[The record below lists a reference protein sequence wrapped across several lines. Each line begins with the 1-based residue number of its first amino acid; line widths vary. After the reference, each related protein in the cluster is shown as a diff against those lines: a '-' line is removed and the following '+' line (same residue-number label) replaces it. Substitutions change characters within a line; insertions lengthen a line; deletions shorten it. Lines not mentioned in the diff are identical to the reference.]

1 MSKKSDPDMLQAQDI
16 HFCIRNLPIIDRANI
31 CLTPGELTVILG
43 PNGAG
48 KSTLFKVLA
57 GEIPCKYGNVAY
69 NGTPIHS
76 FSAKNL
82 ALVRAVM
89 PQHSSLSFPFKALE
103 VVELGLLSCGDAY
116 RPDLVEEVMRET
128 QTWHLKEKLYGNL
141 SGGEKQRV
149 QLARVLTQIW
159 DKKPFP
165 RYLLLDEPTSS
176 MDIALQHHVL
186 RIIHKIKNRNI
197 GVLAILHDLNLA
209 ANYADK
215 VILLKKGRILHQGA
229 VKEVMTATHL
239 EEIFEHPIQVFSASE
254 DSPMIIQSIPF
265 IQNHLET
272 KLA

>member
-1 MSKKSDPDMLQAQDI
+1 MLQAQDI
-16 HFCIRNLPIIDRANI
+16 HFCIRNLPIIDKASI
-31 CLTPGELTVILG
+31 SLSPGELTIILG

-57 GEIPCKYGNVAY
+57 GDIPCKYGKVAY
-69 NGTPIHS
+69 NGAPING

-89 PQHSSLSFPFKALE
+89 PQHSSLTFPFKALE
-103 VVELGLLSCGDAY
+103 VVELGLLACGTSHRA
-116 RPDLVEEVMRET
+116 DLVEEVMKET
-128 QTWHLKEKLYGNL
+128 HTWGLKDQLYGNL

-149 QLARVLTQIW
+149 QLGRVLTQIW

-186 RIIHKIKNRNI
+186 RIIHKIKKRNI

-215 VILLKKGRILHQGA
+215 VILLKKGRILYQGP
-229 VKEVMTATHL
+229 VKEVMTAANL
-239 EEIFEHPIQVFSASE
+239 EEVYEHPIQVFSESE
-254 DSPMIIQSIPF
+254 EAPMIIQSVPF
-265 IQNHLET
+265 IQNHLEI

>member
-1 MSKKSDPDMLQAQDI
+1 MLQAQDI
-16 HFCIRNLPIIDRANI
+16 HFCIRNLPIVDKANVS
-31 CLTPGELTVILG
+31 LAPGELTVILG

-57 GEIPCKYGNVAY
+57 GEIPCKYGKVDY
-69 NGTPIHS
+69 NGSPIDG
-76 FSAKNL
+76 FSAKSL

-103 VVELGLLSCGDAY
+103 VVELGLLSVGDSY
-116 RPDLVEEVMRET
+116 REDLLEEVMKET
-128 QTWHLKEKLYGNL
+128 QTWHLKDQLYGNL

-186 RIIHKIKNRNI
+186 RIIHKIKKRNI
-197 GVLAILHDLNLA
+197 GVLAILHDLNHA

-215 VILLKKGRILHQGA
+215 VILLKKGRILHQGP
-229 VKEVMTATHL
+229 VKEVMSASNL
-239 EEIFEHPIQVFSASE
+239 EEVFEHPIQVFSGSE

-265 IQNHLET
+265 IQNHLEI

>member
-1 MSKKSDPDMLQAQDI
+1 MLRAQDI
-16 HFCIRNLPIIDRANI
+16 HFCIRSMPIIDKATI
-31 CLTPGELTVILG
+31 SLSPGELTVILG

-57 GEIPCKYGNVAY
+57 GEIPCKHGKVEY
-69 NGTPIHS
+69 NGSPIS
-76 FSAKNL
+76 GFSAKNL

-103 VVELGLLSCGDAY
+103 VVELGLLASGNTY
-116 RPDLVEEVMRET
+116 REGLVEEVMVET
-128 QTWHLKEKLYGNL
+128 QTWELRDKLYGNL

-149 QLARVLTQIW
+149 QLARVLSQIW

-176 MDIALQHHVL
+176 MDISLQHHVL
-186 RIIHKIKNRNI
+186 KIIHKLKARNI
-197 GVLAILHDLNLA
+197 GVLAILHDLNLT

-215 VILLKKGRILHQGA
+215 VILLKKGRILHQGP
-229 VKEVMTATHL
+229 VKEVMSANNL
-239 EEIFEHPIQVFSASE
+239 EEVFDHPIQVFSETE
-254 DSPMIIQSIPF
+254 DSPMIIQSIPY
-265 IQNHLET
+265 IQNHIEI

>member
-1 MSKKSDPDMLQAQDI
+1 MLQAQDI
-16 HFCIRNLPIIDRANI
+16 HFCIRNMPIIDKADI
-31 CLTPGELTVILG
+31 SLVPGELTVILG

-57 GEIPCKYGNVAY
+57 GDIPCKYGKVAY
-69 NGTPIHS
+69 NGAPING
-76 FSAKNL
+76 FSAKSL

-89 PQHSSLSFPFKALE
+89 PQHSSLSFPFKAME
-103 VVELGLLSCGDAY
+103 VVELGLLSIGNTY
-116 RPDLVEEVMRET
+116 RNDLIEEVMAET
-128 QTWHLKEKLYGNL
+128 QTLHLKDQFYGDL

-186 RIIHKIKNRNI
+186 RIIHKIKKRNI

-215 VILLKKGRILHQGA
+215 VVLLKKGRILYQGP
-229 VKEVMTATHL
+229 VREVMCASNL
-239 EEIFEHPIQVFSASE
+239 EEVFEHPIQVFSGLE
-254 DSPMIIQSIPF
+254 DAPMIIQSLPF

>member
-1 MSKKSDPDMLQAQDI
+1 MLKKSDPDMLQANDI
-16 HFCIRNLPIIDRANI
+16 HFCIRNTPIIDKANVS
-31 CLTPGELTVILG
+31 LSPGELTVILG

-57 GEIPCKYGNVAY
+57 GEIPCKYGRVTY
-69 NGTPIHS
+69 NGSPIGG
-76 FSAKNL
+76 FSPKNL

-89 PQHSSLSFPFKALE
+89 PQQSSLSFPFKALE
-103 VVELGLLSCGDAY
+103 VVELGLLSRGNAY
-116 RPDLVEEVMRET
+116 RPDLLEEVMAET
-128 QTWHLKEKLYGNL
+128 QTWHLREQLYGNL

-186 RIIHKIKNRNI
+186 RIIHKIKKRNI

-215 VILLKKGRILHQGA
+215 VILLKKGRILYQGP
-229 VKEVMTATHL
+229 VNEVMTAAHL
-239 EEIFEHPIQVFSASE
+239 EEVFEHPIQVFSGSE
-254 DSPMIIQSIPF
+254 ENPMIIQSVPF
-265 IQNHLET
+265 IQNHLEI

>member
-1 MSKKSDPDMLQAQDI
+1 MLQAQDI
-16 HFCIRNLPIIDRANI
+16 HFCIRNMPIVDQASVS
-31 CLTPGELTVILG
+31 LAPGELTVILG

-48 KSTLFKVLA
+48 KSTLFKILS

-69 NGTPIHS
+69 NGSPITG
-76 FSAKNL
+76 FSPKNL

-89 PQHSSLSFPFKALE
+89 PQHSYLSFPFKALE
-103 VVELGLLSCGDAY
+103 VVELGLLSGGNSY
-116 RPDLVEEVMRET
+116 RQDLVEEVMTET
-128 QTWHLKEKLYGNL
+128 HTWHLKDKLYGNL

-159 DKKPFP
+159 DKKPYP

-186 RIIHKIKNRNI
+186 KIIHKIKKRNI

-215 VILLKKGRILHQGA
+215 VILLKKGRILYQGA
-229 VKEVMTATHL
+229 VKDVMTATNL
-239 EEIFEHPIQVFSASE
+239 EEIFEHPIQVLSGSE
-254 DSPMIIQSIPF
+254 DSPIIIQSIPF

>member
-1 MSKKSDPDMLQAQDI
+1 MLQAQDI
-16 HFCIRNLPIIDRANI
+16 HFCIRSMPIIDKATI
-31 CLTPGELTVILG
+31 SLSPGELTVILG

-48 KSTLFKVLA
+48 KSTLFKVMA
-57 GEIPCKYGNVAY
+57 GEIPCKHGNVSY
-69 NGTPIHS
+69 NGSPIS
-76 FSAKNL
+76 IFSPKNL

-103 VVELGLLSCGDAY
+103 VVELGLLSNGNPY
-116 RPDLVEEVMRET
+116 RQDLVEEVMVET
-128 QTWHLKEKLYGNL
+128 QTWHLRDKLYGNL

-186 RIIHKIKNRNI
+186 RIINKIKKRNI

-215 VILLKKGRILHQGA
+215 VILLKKGKILYQGS
-229 VKEVMTATHL
+229 VKNVMTASNL
-239 EEIFEHPIQVFSASE
+239 AEVFEHPIQVFSESE
-254 DSPMIIQSIPF
+254 DSPMIIQSIPY
-265 IQNHLET
+265 IQNHIEI

>member
-1 MSKKSDPDMLQAQDI
+1 MLQAQDI
-16 HFCIRNLPIIDRANI
+16 HFCIRNMPIIDKADI
-31 CLTPGELTVILG
+31 SLVPGELTVILG

-57 GEIPCKYGNVAY
+57 GDLPCKYGKVAY
-69 NGTPIHS
+69 NGAPING
-76 FSAKNL
+76 FSAKSL

-89 PQHSSLSFPFKALE
+89 PQHSSLSFPFKAME
-103 VVELGLLSCGDAY
+103 VVELGLLSIGNTY
-116 RPDLVEEVMRET
+116 RNDLIEEVMTET
-128 QTWHLKEKLYGNL
+128 QTLHLKDQFYGDL

-186 RIIHKIKNRNI
+186 SIIHKIKKRNI

-215 VILLKKGRILHQGA
+215 VVLLKKGRILYQGP
-229 VKEVMTATHL
+229 VREVMCASNL
-239 EEIFEHPIQVFSASE
+239 EEVFEHPIQVFSGLE
-254 DSPMIIQSIPF
+254 DAPMIIQSLPF
-265 IQNHLET
+265 LQNHLET

>member
-1 MSKKSDPDMLQAQDI
+1 MLQAQDI
-16 HFCIRNLPIIDRANI
+16 HFCIRSMPIINKASI
-31 CLTPGELTVILG
+31 SLAPGELTVILG

-57 GEIPCKYGNVAY
+57 GEIPCKYGKVVY
-69 NGTPIHS
+69 NGFPIS
-76 FSAKNL
+76 GFSAKNL

-103 VVELGLLSCGDAY
+103 VVELGLLASGNSY
-116 RPDLVEEVMRET
+116 RPDLVEEVMEET
-128 QTWHLKEKLYGNL
+128 QTLHLKEKLYGDL

-159 DKKPFP
+159 DKKPFS

-186 RIIHKIKNRNI
+186 RIIHKIKKRNI

-215 VILLKKGRILHQGA
+215 IILLKKGSIIHQGP
-229 VKEVMTATHL
+229 VNEVMTSAQL
-239 EEIFEHPIQVFSASE
+239 EQVFEHPIQVFSGS
-254 DSPMIIQSIPF
+254 DKNPMIIQSIPF
-265 IQNHLET
+265 IQNHLEI